1 MYESIIFKDR
11 KKLSPRYIPKE
22 ITHREKQID
31 LLIRTFID
39 IKYDPDAFPLT
50 VLQIIGPAGI
60 GKTSTVM
67 KFSVILENEMKNS
80 KINIKIV
87 YINLKLQGG
96 NKYAIYK
103 YLLSCIAPELTAQGL
118 SAEEMLRQ
126 MLDYLIMNNTY
137 SLIILDEIDYLI
149 KISKEIGIIY
159 DLTRLN
165 EFDPSKKCNVK
176 GVIFIARSTEFYEK
190 LDEAELSSMGRAY
203 IEFPNY
209 TIGQVSDIIIRRSKD
224 AFQDNV
230 IGTNII
236 DWIAKIVVSPIVNG
250 DIRYALDLLSYAGN
264 LAESEGTEKVLL
276 DHVKIINKQIYN
288 GITDDDIKELSKLQI
303 IILLGIIKGLK
314 IKNRDYVD
322 LKEVRMQ
329 SLEIAEK
336 NILRAL
342 AEEKKLL
349 TVYGLHKKTHLKR
362 EDIKRNL
369 ADLVKIEWV
378 VEQKI
383 SNSLYSINRENTYV
397 QKLVLFFYEIGYI
410 ENI

>member
-1 MYESIIFKDR
+1 MYDSIIFKDR
-11 KKLSPRYIPKE
+11 KKLSPRYLPKE
-22 ITHREKQID
+22 IPHREKQID
-31 LLIRTFID
+31 LLVRTFLD
-39 IKYDPDAFPLT
+39 IKDEPDKFPLT
-50 VLQIIGPAGI
+50 VIQIIGPAGI
-60 GKTSTVM
+60 GKTSTVI
-67 KFSVILENEMKNS
+67 KFSDILEKELKKN

-103 YLLSCIAPELTAQGL
+103 YLLSCVAPELPAQGL

-126 MLDYLIMNNTY
+126 MLDYLITNSIY
-137 SLIILDEIDYLI
+137 SIIILDEIDYLI

-209 TIGQVSDIIIRRSKD
+209 TIEQVSDILMRRSKD

-230 IGTNII
+230 IGTDII

-264 LAESEGTEKVLL
+264 LAESEGREKVML
-276 DHVKIINKQIYN
+276 DHVKKINKQIYN

-303 IILLGIIKGLK
+303 IVLLGIIKGLK
-314 IKNRDYVD
+314 IKNKDYVE

-336 NILRAL
+336 YESR
-342 AEEKKLL
+342 KLD
-349 TVYGLHKKTHLKR
+349 V
-362 EDIKRNL
+362 EDILDDL
-369 ADLVKIEWV
+369 AARKIIKIISLK
-378 VEQKI
+378 KI
-383 SNSLYSINRENTYV
+383 SLISSS
-397 QKLVLFFYEIGYI
+397 I
-410 ENI
+410 ENLEKTLISKIDSDLEFK

>member
-22 ITHREKQID
+22 ISHREKQID
-31 LLIRTFID
+31 LLVRTFLD
-39 IKYDPDAFPLT
+39 IKDDPDNFPLT
-50 VLQIIGPAGI
+50 ILQIIGPAGI
-60 GKTSTVM
+60 GKTSTVI
-67 KFSVILENEMKNS
+67 KFSDILENELRKN

-103 YLLSCIAPELTAQGL
+103 YLLSCIAPELPAQGL

-126 MLDYLIMNNTY
+126 MLDYLIINNVY
-137 SLIILDEIDYLI
+137 SIVILDEIDYLI

-209 TIGQVSDIIIRRSKD
+209 TIQQTSEILIRRSKD
-224 AFQDNV
+224 AFQENV
-230 IGTNII
+230 IGTDII
-236 DWIAKIVVSPIVNG
+236 DWIAKIVVSPVVNG

-264 LAESEGTEKVLL
+264 MAESEGTERVLL
-276 DHVKIINKQIYN
+276 DHVKKINSQIYN
-288 GITDDDIKELSKLQI
+288 GITDDDINEFSNAQI
-303 IILLGIIKGLK
+303 FVLLGIIKGLK
-314 IKNRDYVD
+314 IKNRDYID
-322 LKEVRMQ
+322 LKEIRMQ
-329 SLEIAEK
+329 SLEISQK
-336 NILRAL
+336 YDV
-342 AEEKKLL
+342 KKLD
-349 TVYGLHKKTHLKR
+349 V
-362 EDIKRNL
+362 EDILDDL
-369 ADLVKIEWV
+369 ATRKIIKIISLK
-378 VEQKI
+378 KI
-383 SNSLYSINRENTYV
+383 SLISSS
-397 QKLVLFFYEIGYI
+397 I
-410 ENI
+410 ENLEKTLIKKIDSNFDSK

>member
-11 KKLSPRYIPKE
+11 KKLSPRYLPKE
-22 ITHREKQID
+22 ISHREKQID
-31 LLIRTFID
+31 LLVRTFLD
-39 IKYDPDAFPLT
+39 IKDDPDKFPLT
-50 VLQIIGPAGI
+50 VIQIIGPAGI
-60 GKTSTVM
+60 GKTSTVI
-67 KFSVILENEMKNS
+67 KFSDILDNELRKS

-103 YLLSCIAPELTAQGL
+103 YLLSCIAPELPAQGL

-126 MLDYLIMNNTY
+126 MLDYLILNNVY
-137 SLIILDEIDYLI
+137 SIIILDEIDYLI

-230 IGTNII
+230 IGTDII

-276 DHVKIINKQIYN
+276 DHVKKINKQIYN

-329 SLEIAEK
+329 SSEIAEK
-336 NILRAL
+336 YKLR
-342 AEEKKLL
+342 KLD
-349 TVYGLHKKTHLKR
+349 V
-362 EDIKRNL
+362 EDILDDL
-369 ADLVKIEWV
+369 ATRQIIKIISLK
-378 VEQKI
+378 KI
-383 SNSLYSINRENTYV
+383 SLISSS
-397 QKLVLFFYEIGYI
+397 I
-410 ENI
+410 ENLEKSLMSKIDSTLDFK

>member
-11 KKLSPRYIPKE
+11 KKLSPRYLPKE
-22 ITHREKQID
+22 ISHREKQID
-31 LLIRTFID
+31 LLVRTFLD
-39 IKYDPDAFPLT
+39 IKDDPDKFPLM
-50 VLQIIGPAGI
+50 VIQIIGPAGI
-60 GKTSTVM
+60 GKTSTVI
-67 KFSVILENEMKNS
+67 KFSDILDNELRKS

-103 YLLSCIAPELTAQGL
+103 YLLSCIAPELPAQGL

-126 MLDYLIMNNTY
+126 MLDYLILNNVY
-137 SLIILDEIDYLI
+137 SIIILDEIDYLI

-209 TIGQVSDIIIRRSKD
+209 TINQVSDILIRRSKD

-230 IGTNII
+230 IGTDII

-276 DHVKIINKQIYN
+276 DHVKKINKQIYN

-314 IKNRDYVD
+314 IKNRDYID

-336 NILRAL
+336 YKVR
-342 AEEKKLL
+342 KLD
-349 TVYGLHKKTHLKR
+349 V
-362 EDIKRNL
+362 EDILDDL
-369 ADLVKIEWV
+369 ATRKIIKIISLK
-378 VEQKI
+378 KI
-383 SNSLYSINRENTYV
+383 SLISSS
-397 QKLVLFFYEIGYI
+397 I
-410 ENI
+410 ENLEKSLMSNIDSTLDFQ

>member
-1 MYESIIFKDR
+1 MYDSIIFKDR
-11 KKLSPRYIPKE
+11 KKLSPRYLPKE
-22 ITHREKQID
+22 IPHREKQID
-31 LLIRTFID
+31 LLVRTFLD
-39 IKYDPDAFPLT
+39 IKDEPDKFPLT
-50 VLQIIGPAGI
+50 VIQIIGPAGI
-60 GKTSTVM
+60 GKTSTVI
-67 KFSVILENEMKNS
+67 KFSDILEKELKKN

-103 YLLSCIAPELTAQGL
+103 YLLSCVAPELPAQGL

-126 MLDYLIMNNTY
+126 MLDYLITNNIY
-137 SLIILDEIDYLI
+137 SIIILDEIDYLI

-209 TIGQVSDIIIRRSKD
+209 TIDQVSDILIRRSKD

-230 IGTNII
+230 IGTDII

-264 LAESEGTEKVLL
+264 LAESEGREKVML
-276 DHVKIINKQIYN
+276 DHVKKINKQIYN

-303 IILLGIIKGLK
+303 IVLLGIIKGLK
-314 IKNRDYVD
+314 IKNKDYVE

-336 NILRAL
+336 YESR
-342 AEEKKLL
+342 KLD
-349 TVYGLHKKTHLKR
+349 V
-362 EDIKRNL
+362 EDILDDL
-369 ADLVKIEWV
+369 AARKIIKIISLK
-378 VEQKI
+378 KI
-383 SNSLYSINRENTYV
+383 SLISSS
-397 QKLVLFFYEIGYI
+397 I
-410 ENI
+410 ENLEKTLISKIDSALEFK

>member
-22 ITHREKQID
+22 ISHREKQID
-31 LLIRTFID
+31 LLVRTFLD
-39 IKYDPDAFPLT
+39 IKDDPDNFPLT
-50 VLQIIGPAGI
+50 ILQIIGPAGI
-60 GKTSTVM
+60 GKTSTVI
-67 KFSVILENEMKNS
+67 KFSDILENELRKN

-103 YLLSCIAPELTAQGL
+103 YLLSCIAPELPAQGL

-126 MLDYLIMNNTY
+126 MLDYLIINKMY
-137 SLIILDEIDYLI
+137 SIVILDEIDYLI

-209 TIGQVSDIIIRRSKD
+209 SIQQTSEILIRRSKD
-224 AFQDNV
+224 AFQENV
-230 IGTNII
+230 IGTDII
-236 DWIAKIVVSPIVNG
+236 DWIAKIVVSPVVNG

-264 LAESEGTEKVLL
+264 MAESEGTERVLL
-276 DHVKIINKQIYN
+276 DHVKKINSQIYN
-288 GITDDDIKELSKLQI
+288 GITDDDINEFSNAQI
-303 IILLGIIKGLK
+303 FVLLGIIKGLK
-314 IKNRDYVD
+314 IKNRDYID
-322 LKEVRMQ
+322 LKEIRMQ
-329 SLEIAEK
+329 SLEISQK
-336 NILRAL
+336 YNV
-342 AEEKKLL
+342 KKLD
-349 TVYGLHKKTHLKR
+349 V
-362 EDIKRNL
+362 EDILDDL
-369 ADLVKIEWV
+369 ATRKIIKIISLK
-378 VEQKI
+378 KI
-383 SNSLYSINRENTYV
+383 SLISSS
-397 QKLVLFFYEIGYI
+397 I
-410 ENI
+410 ENLEKTLIKKIDSNFDSR

>member
-11 KKLSPRYIPKE
+11 KKLSPRYLPKE
-22 ITHREKQID
+22 ISHREKQID
-31 LLIRTFID
+31 LLVRTFLD
-39 IKYDPDAFPLT
+39 IKDDPDKFPLT
-50 VLQIIGPAGI
+50 VIQIIGPAGI
-60 GKTSTVM
+60 GKTSTVI
-67 KFSVILENEMKNS
+67 KFSDILENELGKS

-103 YLLSCIAPELTAQGL
+103 YLLSCIAPELPAQGL

-126 MLDYLIMNNTY
+126 MLDYLILNNVY
-137 SLIILDEIDYLI
+137 SIIILDEIDYLI

-230 IGTNII
+230 IGTDII

-288 GITDDDIKELSKLQI
+288 GITDDDIKELSNLQI

-336 NILRAL
+336 YKSR
-342 AEEKKLL
+342 KLD
-349 TVYGLHKKTHLKR
+349 V
-362 EDIKRNL
+362 EDILDDL
-369 ADLVKIEWV
+369 ATRKIIKIISLK
-378 VEQKI
+378 KI
-383 SNSLYSINRENTYV
+383 SLISSS
-397 QKLVLFFYEIGYI
+397 I
-410 ENI
+410 ENLEKSLMSKIDSTLDFK

>member
-22 ITHREKQID
+22 IPHREKQID
-31 LLIRTFID
+31 LLIRTFLD
-39 IKYDPDAFPLT
+39 IKEDPDKFPLT
-50 VLQIIGPAGI
+50 ILQIIGPAGI
-60 GKTSTVM
+60 GKTSTVI
-67 KFSVILENEMKNS
+67 KFSNILENELRKS

-103 YLLSCIAPELTAQGL
+103 YLLSCIAPELPAQGL

-126 MLDYLIMNNTY
+126 MLDYLIINNVY
-137 SLIILDEIDYLI
+137 SIIILDEIDYLI
-149 KISKEIGIIY
+149 KIAKEIGIIY

-209 TIGQVSDIIIRRSKD
+209 TIEQISDILIRRSRD
-224 AFQDNV
+224 AFQENV
-230 IGTNII
+230 IGTDII
-236 DWIAKIVVSPIVNG
+236 DWIAKIVVSPVVNG

-264 LAESEGTEKVLL
+264 LAESEGTERVLI
-276 DHVKIINKQIYN
+276 DHVKKINKQIYN
-288 GITDDDIKELSKLQI
+288 GITDDDIKELSNIQI
-303 IILLGIIKGLK
+303 IVLLGIIKGLK

-322 LKEVRMQ
+322 LKEIRMQ
-329 SLEIAEK
+329 SLEISEK
-336 NILRAL
+336 YKIR
-342 AEEKKLL
+342 KLD
-349 TVYGLHKKTHLKR
+349 V
-362 EDIKRNL
+362 EDILDDFATR
-369 ADLVKIEWV
+369 KIIKIISLK
-378 VEQKI
+378 KI
-383 SNSLYSINRENTYV
+383 SLTSSSIDNLE
-397 QKLVLFFYEIGYI
+397 KILISKIDSHPDFK
-410 ENI
+410 

>member
-22 ITHREKQID
+22 ISHREKQID
-31 LLIRTFID
+31 LLVRTFLD
-39 IKYDPDAFPLT
+39 IKNDPDNFPLT
-50 VLQIIGPAGI
+50 ILQIIGPAGI
-60 GKTSTVM
+60 GKTSTVI
-67 KFSVILENEMKNS
+67 KFSDILENELKKN

-103 YLLSCIAPELTAQGL
+103 YLLSCIAPELPAQGL

-126 MLDYLIMNNTY
+126 MLDYLINNNMY
-137 SLIILDEIDYLI
+137 SIVILDEIDYLI

-209 TIGQVSDIIIRRSKD
+209 TIQQTSEILIRRSKD
-224 AFQDNV
+224 AFQENV
-230 IGTNII
+230 IGTDII
-236 DWIAKIVVSPIVNG
+236 DWIAKIVVSPVVNG

-264 LAESEGTEKVLL
+264 MAESEGTERVLL
-276 DHVKIINKQIYN
+276 DHVKKINSQIYN
-288 GITDDDIKELSKLQI
+288 GITDDDINEFSNAQI
-303 IILLGIIKGLK
+303 FVLLGIIKGLK
-314 IKNRDYVD
+314 IKNRDYID
-322 LKEVRMQ
+322 LKEIRMQ
-329 SLEIAEK
+329 SLEIFQK
-336 NILRAL
+336 YNV
-342 AEEKKLL
+342 KKLD
-349 TVYGLHKKTHLKR
+349 V
-362 EDIKRNL
+362 EDILDDL
-369 ADLVKIEWV
+369 ATRKIIKIISLK
-378 VEQKI
+378 KI
-383 SNSLYSINRENTYV
+383 SLISTS
-397 QKLVLFFYEIGYI
+397 I
-410 ENI
+410 ENLEKTLISKIDSNFDSK

>member
-1 MYESIIFKDR
+1 MYDSIIFKDR
-11 KKLSPRYIPKE
+11 KKLSPRYLPKE
-22 ITHREKQID
+22 ISHREKQID
-31 LLIRTFID
+31 LLVRTFLD
-39 IKYDPDAFPLT
+39 IKDEADKFPLT
-50 VLQIIGPAGI
+50 VIQIIGPAGI

-67 KFSVILENEMKNS
+67 KFSDILEKELKKN

-103 YLLSCIAPELTAQGL
+103 YLLSCVAPELPAQGL

-126 MLDYLIMNNTY
+126 MLDYLITNNIY
-137 SLIILDEIDYLI
+137 SIIILDEIDYLI

-209 TIGQVSDIIIRRSKD
+209 TIEQVSDILMRRSKD

-230 IGTNII
+230 IGTDII

-264 LAESEGTEKVLL
+264 LAESEGREKVML
-276 DHVKIINKQIYN
+276 DHVKKINKQIYN

-303 IILLGIIKGLK
+303 IVLLGIIKGLK
-314 IKNRDYVD
+314 IKNKDYVE

-336 NILRAL
+336 YESR
-342 AEEKKLL
+342 KLD
-349 TVYGLHKKTHLKR
+349 V
-362 EDIKRNL
+362 EDILDDL
-369 ADLVKIEWV
+369 AARKIIKIISLK
-378 VEQKI
+378 KI
-383 SNSLYSINRENTYV
+383 SLISSS
-397 QKLVLFFYEIGYI
+397 I
-410 ENI
+410 ENLEKTLISKINSDLEFK

>member
-11 KKLSPRYIPKE
+11 KKLSPRYLPKE
-22 ITHREKQID
+22 ISHREKQID
-31 LLIRTFID
+31 LLVRTFLD
-39 IKYDPDAFPLT
+39 IKDDPDKFPLT
-50 VLQIIGPAGI
+50 VIQIIGPAGI
-60 GKTSTVM
+60 GKTSTVI
-67 KFSVILENEMKNS
+67 KFSDILDNELRKS
-80 KINIKIV
+80 KINVKIV

-103 YLLSCIAPELTAQGL
+103 YLLSCIAPELPAQGL

-126 MLDYLIMNNTY
+126 MLDYLILNNVY
-137 SLIILDEIDYLI
+137 SIIILDEIDYLI

-209 TIGQVSDIIIRRSKD
+209 TIDQVSDILIRRSKD

-230 IGTNII
+230 IGTDII

-276 DHVKIINKQIYN
+276 DHVKKINKQIYN

-336 NILRAL
+336 YKLR
-342 AEEKKLL
+342 KLD
-349 TVYGLHKKTHLKR
+349 V
-362 EDIKRNL
+362 EDILDDL
-369 ADLVKIEWV
+369 ATRKIIKIISLK
-378 VEQKI
+378 KI
-383 SNSLYSINRENTYV
+383 SLISSS
-397 QKLVLFFYEIGYI
+397 I
-410 ENI
+410 ENLEKSLMSKIDSTLDFK

>member
-11 KKLSPRYIPKE
+11 KKLSPRYLPKE
-22 ITHREKQID
+22 ISHREKQID
-31 LLIRTFID
+31 LLVRTFLD
-39 IKYDPDAFPLT
+39 IKDDPDKFPLT
-50 VLQIIGPAGI
+50 VIQIIGPAGI
-60 GKTSTVM
+60 GKTSTVI
-67 KFSVILENEMKNS
+67 KFSDILENELGKS

-103 YLLSCIAPELTAQGL
+103 YLLSCIAPELPAQGL

-126 MLDYLIMNNTY
+126 MLDYLILNNVY
-137 SLIILDEIDYLI
+137 SIIILDEIDYLI

-230 IGTNII
+230 IGTDII

-288 GITDDDIKELSKLQI
+288 GITDEDIKELSKLQI

-336 NILRAL
+336 YKLR
-342 AEEKKLL
+342 KLD
-349 TVYGLHKKTHLKR
+349 V
-362 EDIKRNL
+362 EDILDDL
-369 ADLVKIEWV
+369 ATRKIIKIISLK
-378 VEQKI
+378 KI
-383 SNSLYSINRENTYV
+383 SLISSSIENLENSLMSKIDSTLDF
-397 QKLVLFFYEIGYI
+397 K
-410 ENI
+410 

>member
-11 KKLSPRYIPKE
+11 KKLSPRYLPKE
-22 ITHREKQID
+22 ISHREKQID
-31 LLIRTFID
+31 LLVRTFLD
-39 IKYDPDAFPLT
+39 IKDDPDKFPLT
-50 VLQIIGPAGI
+50 VIQIIGPAGI
-60 GKTSTVM
+60 GKTSTVI
-67 KFSVILENEMKNS
+67 KFSDILENELRKS

-103 YLLSCIAPELTAQGL
+103 YLLSCIAPELPAQGL

-126 MLDYLIMNNTY
+126 MLDYLILNNVY
-137 SLIILDEIDYLI
+137 SIIILDEIDYLI

-209 TIGQVSDIIIRRSKD
+209 TIDQVSDILIRRSKD

-230 IGTNII
+230 IGTDII

-276 DHVKIINKQIYN
+276 DHVKKINKQIYN

-314 IKNRDYVD
+314 IKNRDYID
-322 LKEVRMQ
+322 LKEIRMQ

-336 NILRAL
+336 YKLR
-342 AEEKKLL
+342 KLD
-349 TVYGLHKKTHLKR
+349 V
-362 EDIKRNL
+362 EDILDDL
-369 ADLVKIEWV
+369 ATRKIIKIISLK
-378 VEQKI
+378 KI
-383 SNSLYSINRENTYV
+383 SLISSS
-397 QKLVLFFYEIGYI
+397 I
-410 ENI
+410 ENLEKSLMSKIDSTLDFK

>member
-11 KKLSPRYIPKE
+11 KKLSPRYLPKE
-22 ITHREKQID
+22 ISHREKQID
-31 LLIRTFID
+31 LLVRTFLD
-39 IKYDPDAFPLT
+39 IKDDPDKFPLT
-50 VLQIIGPAGI
+50 VIQIIGPAGI
-60 GKTSTVM
+60 GKTSTVI
-67 KFSVILENEMKNS
+67 KFSGILENELGKS

-103 YLLSCIAPELTAQGL
+103 YLLSCIAPELPAQGL

-126 MLDYLIMNNTY
+126 MLDYLILNNVY
-137 SLIILDEIDYLI
+137 SIIILDEIDYLI

-230 IGTNII
+230 IGTDII

-264 LAESEGTEKVLL
+264 LAESEGTKKVLL

-336 NILRAL
+336 YKLR
-342 AEEKKLL
+342 KLD
-349 TVYGLHKKTHLKR
+349 V
-362 EDIKRNL
+362 EDILDDL
-369 ADLVKIEWV
+369 ATRKIIKIISLK
-378 VEQKI
+378 KI
-383 SNSLYSINRENTYV
+383 SLISSSIENLENSLMSKIDSTLDF
-397 QKLVLFFYEIGYI
+397 K
-410 ENI
+410 

>member
-22 ITHREKQID
+22 IPHREKQID
-31 LLIRTFID
+31 LLIRTFLD
-39 IKYDPDAFPLT
+39 IKEDPDKFPLT
-50 VLQIIGPAGI
+50 ILQIIGPAGI
-60 GKTSTVM
+60 GKTSTVI
-67 KFSVILENEMKNS
+67 KFSNILENELRKS

-103 YLLSCIAPELTAQGL
+103 YLLSCIAPELPAQGL

-126 MLDYLIMNNTY
+126 MLDYLIINNVY
-137 SLIILDEIDYLI
+137 SIIILDEIDYLI
-149 KISKEIGIIY
+149 KIAKEIGIIY

-209 TIGQVSDIIIRRSKD
+209 TIEQISDILIRRSRD
-224 AFQDNV
+224 AFQENV
-230 IGTNII
+230 IGTDIM
-236 DWIAKIVVSPIVNG
+236 DWIAKIVVSPVVNG

-264 LAESEGTEKVLL
+264 LAESEGTERVLI
-276 DHVKIINKQIYN
+276 DHVKKINKQIYN
-288 GITDDDIKELSKLQI
+288 GITDDDIKELSNIQI
-303 IILLGIIKGLK
+303 IVLLGIIKGLK

-322 LKEVRMQ
+322 LKEIRMQ
-329 SLEIAEK
+329 SLEISEK
-336 NILRAL
+336 YKIR
-342 AEEKKLL
+342 KLD
-349 TVYGLHKKTHLKR
+349 V
-362 EDIKRNL
+362 EDILDDFATR
-369 ADLVKIEWV
+369 KIIKIISLK
-378 VEQKI
+378 KI
-383 SNSLYSINRENTYV
+383 SLTSSSIDNLE
-397 QKLVLFFYEIGYI
+397 KILISKIDSHPDFK
-410 ENI
+410 

>member
-1 MYESIIFKDR
+1 MYDSIIFKDR
-11 KKLSPRYIPKE
+11 KKLSPRYLPKE
-22 ITHREKQID
+22 ISHREKQID
-31 LLIRTFID
+31 LLVRTFLD
-39 IKYDPDAFPLT
+39 IKDDSDKFPLT
-50 VLQIIGPAGI
+50 VIQIIGPAGI

-67 KFSVILENEMKNS
+67 KFSDILENELKKS

-103 YLLSCIAPELTAQGL
+103 YLLSCIAPELPAQGL

-126 MLDYLIMNNTY
+126 MLDYLIINNIY
-137 SLIILDEIDYLI
+137 SIIILDEIDYLI

-209 TIGQVSDIIIRRSKD
+209 TIDQVIDILIRRSKD

-230 IGTNII
+230 IGTDIL
-236 DWIAKIVVSPIVNG
+236 DWIAKTVVSPIVNG

-264 LAESEGTEKVLL
+264 LAESEGTEKILL
-276 DHVKIINKQIYN
+276 DHVKKINKQIYN

-303 IILLGIIKGLK
+303 IVLLGIIKGLK
-314 IKNRDYVD
+314 IKNKDYVE

-336 NILRAL
+336 YKL
-342 AEEKKLL
+342 KKLD
-349 TVYGLHKKTHLKR
+349 V
-362 EDIKRNL
+362 EDILDNL
-369 ADLVKIEWV
+369 ATRKIIKIISLK
-378 VEQKI
+378 KI
-383 SNSLYSINRENTYV
+383 SLISSSIDNLEKTLMSRIDSDLDS
-397 QKLVLFFYEIGYI
+397 K
-410 ENI
+410 

>member
-11 KKLSPRYIPKE
+11 KKLSPRYLPKE
-22 ITHREKQID
+22 ISHREKQID
-31 LLIRTFID
+31 LLVRTFLD
-39 IKYDPDAFPLT
+39 IKDDPDKFPLT
-50 VLQIIGPAGI
+50 VIQIIGPAGI
-60 GKTSTVM
+60 GKTSTVI
-67 KFSVILENEMKNS
+67 KFSDILENELGKS

-103 YLLSCIAPELTAQGL
+103 YLLSSIAPELPAQGL

-126 MLDYLIMNNTY
+126 MLDYLILNNVY
-137 SLIILDEIDYLI
+137 SIIILDEIDYLI

-230 IGTNII
+230 IGTDII

-288 GITDDDIKELSKLQI
+288 GITDDDIKELSNLQI

-336 NILRAL
+336 YKLR
-342 AEEKKLL
+342 KLD
-349 TVYGLHKKTHLKR
+349 V
-362 EDIKRNL
+362 EDILDDL
-369 ADLVKIEWV
+369 ATRKIIKIISLK
-378 VEQKI
+378 KI
-383 SNSLYSINRENTYV
+383 SLISSS
-397 QKLVLFFYEIGYI
+397 I
-410 ENI
+410 ENLEKSLMSKIDSTLDFK

>member
-11 KKLSPRYIPKE
+11 KKLSPRYLPKE
-22 ITHREKQID
+22 ISHREKQID
-31 LLIRTFID
+31 LLVRTFLD
-39 IKYDPDAFPLT
+39 IKDDPDKFPLT
-50 VLQIIGPAGI
+50 VIQIIGPAGI
-60 GKTSTVM
+60 GKTSTVI
-67 KFSVILENEMKNS
+67 KFSDILENELGKS

-103 YLLSCIAPELTAQGL
+103 YLLSCIAPELPAQGL

-126 MLDYLIMNNTY
+126 MLDYLILNNVY
-137 SLIILDEIDYLI
+137 SIIILDEIDYLI

-209 TIGQVSDIIIRRSKD
+209 TIDQVSDILIRRSKD

-230 IGTNII
+230 IGTDII

-276 DHVKIINKQIYN
+276 DHVKKINKQIYN

-336 NILRAL
+336 YKLR
-342 AEEKKLL
+342 KLD
-349 TVYGLHKKTHLKR
+349 V
-362 EDIKRNL
+362 EDILDDL
-369 ADLVKIEWV
+369 ATRKIIKIISLK
-378 VEQKI
+378 KI
-383 SNSLYSINRENTYV
+383 SLISSSIENLENSLMSKIDSTLDF
-397 QKLVLFFYEIGYI
+397 K
-410 ENI
+410 

>member
-11 KKLSPRYIPKE
+11 KKLSPRYLPKE
-22 ITHREKQID
+22 ISHREKQID
-31 LLIRTFID
+31 LLVRTFLD
-39 IKYDPDAFPLT
+39 IKDDPDKFPLT
-50 VLQIIGPAGI
+50 VIQIIGPAGI
-60 GKTSTVM
+60 GKTSTVI
-67 KFSVILENEMKNS
+67 KFADILENELRKS
-80 KINIKIV
+80 KINVKIV

-103 YLLSCIAPELTAQGL
+103 YLLSCIAPELPAQGL

-126 MLDYLIMNNTY
+126 MLDYLILNNVY
-137 SLIILDEIDYLI
+137 SIIILDEIDYLI

-209 TIGQVSDIIIRRSKD
+209 TIDQVSDILIRRSKD

-230 IGTNII
+230 IGTDII

-276 DHVKIINKQIYN
+276 DHVKKINKQIYN

-314 IKNRDYVD
+314 IKNRDYID
-322 LKEVRMQ
+322 LKEIRMQ

-336 NILRAL
+336 YKLR
-342 AEEKKLL
+342 KLD
-349 TVYGLHKKTHLKR
+349 V
-362 EDIKRNL
+362 EDILDDL
-369 ADLVKIEWV
+369 ATRKIIKIISLK
-378 VEQKI
+378 KI
-383 SNSLYSINRENTYV
+383 SLISSS
-397 QKLVLFFYEIGYI
+397 I
-410 ENI
+410 ENLEKSLMSKIDSTLDFK

>member
-22 ITHREKQID
+22 ISHREKQID
-31 LLIRTFID
+31 LLVRTFLD
-39 IKYDPDAFPLT
+39 IKDDPDNFPLT
-50 VLQIIGPAGI
+50 ILQIIGPAGI
-60 GKTSTVM
+60 GKTSTVI
-67 KFSVILENEMKNS
+67 KFSDILENELRKN

-103 YLLSCIAPELTAQGL
+103 YLLSCIAPELPAQGL

-126 MLDYLIMNNTY
+126 MLDYLIINNMY
-137 SLIILDEIDYLI
+137 SIVILDEIDYLI

-209 TIGQVSDIIIRRSKD
+209 SIQQTSEILIRRSKD
-224 AFQDNV
+224 SFQENV
-230 IGTNII
+230 IGTDII
-236 DWIAKIVVSPIVNG
+236 DWIAKIVVSPVVNG

-264 LAESEGTEKVLL
+264 LAESEGTERVLL
-276 DHVKIINKQIYN
+276 DHVKKINSQIYN
-288 GITDDDIKELSKLQI
+288 GITDEDINEFSNAQI
-303 IILLGIIKGLK
+303 FVLMGIIKGLK
-314 IKNRDYVD
+314 IKNRDYID
-322 LKEVRMQ
+322 LKEIRMQ
-329 SLEIAEK
+329 SLEISQK
-336 NILRAL
+336 YNV
-342 AEEKKLL
+342 KKLD
-349 TVYGLHKKTHLKR
+349 V
-362 EDIKRNL
+362 EDILDDL
-369 ADLVKIEWV
+369 ATRKIIKIISLK
-378 VEQKI
+378 KI
-383 SNSLYSINRENTYV
+383 SLISSS
-397 QKLVLFFYEIGYI
+397 I
-410 ENI
+410 ENLEKTLIKRIDSNFDSK

>member
-11 KKLSPRYIPKE
+11 KKLSPRYLPKE
-22 ITHREKQID
+22 ISHREKQID
-31 LLIRTFID
+31 LLVRTFLD
-39 IKYDPDAFPLT
+39 IKDDPDKFPLT
-50 VLQIIGPAGI
+50 VIQIIGPAGI
-60 GKTSTVM
+60 GKTSTVI
-67 KFSVILENEMKNS
+67 KFSDILDNELRKS

-103 YLLSCIAPELTAQGL
+103 YLLSCIAPELPAQGL

-126 MLDYLIMNNTY
+126 MLDYLILNNVY
-137 SLIILDEIDYLI
+137 SIIILDEIDYLI

-209 TIGQVSDIIIRRSKD
+209 TIDQVSDILIRRSKD

-230 IGTNII
+230 IGTDII

-264 LAESEGTEKVLL
+264 LAESEGTERILL
-276 DHVKIINKQIYN
+276 EQIRKINRQTYN
-288 GITDDDIKELSKLQI
+288 GITDEDIKELSKLQI

-322 LKEVRMQ
+322 LKEIRMQ

-336 NILRAL
+336 YKLR
-342 AEEKKLL
+342 KLD
-349 TVYGLHKKTHLKR
+349 V
-362 EDIKRNL
+362 EDILDDL
-369 ADLVKIEWV
+369 ATRKIIKIISLK
-378 VEQKI
+378 KI
-383 SNSLYSINRENTYV
+383 SLISSS
-397 QKLVLFFYEIGYI
+397 I
-410 ENI
+410 ENLEKSLMSKIDSTLDFK

>member
-22 ITHREKQID
+22 IPHREKQID
-31 LLIRTFID
+31 LLIRTFLD
-39 IKYDPDAFPLT
+39 IKADPDKFPLT
-50 VLQIIGPAGI
+50 ILQIIGPAGI
-60 GKTSTVM
+60 GKTSTVI
-67 KFSVILENEMKNS
+67 KFSNILENELRKS

-103 YLLSCIAPELTAQGL
+103 YLLSCIAPELPAQGL

-126 MLDYLIMNNTY
+126 MLDYLIINNVY
-137 SLIILDEIDYLI
+137 SIVILDEIDYLI
-149 KISKEIGIIY
+149 KIAKEIGIIY

-209 TIGQVSDIIIRRSKD
+209 TIEQISDILIRRSRD
-224 AFQDNV
+224 TFQDNV
-230 IGTNII
+230 IGTDII
-236 DWIAKIVVSPIVNG
+236 DWIAKIVVSPVVNG

-264 LAESEGTEKVLL
+264 LAESEGTERVLI
-276 DHVKIINKQIYN
+276 DHVKKINKQIYN
-288 GITDDDIKELSKLQI
+288 GITDDDIKELSNIQI
-303 IILLGIIKGLK
+303 IVLLGIIKGLK

-322 LKEVRMQ
+322 LKEIRMQ
-329 SLEIAEK
+329 SLEISEK
-336 NILRAL
+336 YKIR
-342 AEEKKLL
+342 KLD
-349 TVYGLHKKTHLKR
+349 V
-362 EDIKRNL
+362 EDILDDFATR
-369 ADLVKIEWV
+369 KIIKIISLK
-378 VEQKI
+378 KI
-383 SNSLYSINRENTYV
+383 SLTSSSIDNLE
-397 QKLVLFFYEIGYI
+397 KILISKIDSHPDFK
-410 ENI
+410 

>member
-22 ITHREKQID
+22 ISHREKQID
-31 LLIRTFID
+31 LLVRTFLD
-39 IKYDPDAFPLT
+39 IKDDPDNFPLT
-50 VLQIIGPAGI
+50 ILQMIGPAGI
-60 GKTSTVM
+60 GKTSTVI
-67 KFSVILENEMKNS
+67 KFSDILENELRKN

-103 YLLSCIAPELTAQGL
+103 YLLSCIAPELPAQGL

-126 MLDYLIMNNTY
+126 MLDYLIINNMY
-137 SLIILDEIDYLI
+137 SIVILDEIDYLI

-209 TIGQVSDIIIRRSKD
+209 TIQQTSEILIRRSKD
-224 AFQDNV
+224 AFQENV
-230 IGTNII
+230 IGTDII
-236 DWIAKIVVSPIVNG
+236 DWIAKIVVSPVVNG

-264 LAESEGTEKVLL
+264 MAESEGTERVLL
-276 DHVKIINKQIYN
+276 DHVKKINSQIYN
-288 GITDDDIKELSKLQI
+288 GITDDDINEFSNAQI
-303 IILLGIIKGLK
+303 FVLLGIIKGLK
-314 IKNRDYVD
+314 IKNRDYID
-322 LKEVRMQ
+322 LKEIRMQ
-329 SLEIAEK
+329 SLEISQK
-336 NILRAL
+336 YNV
-342 AEEKKLL
+342 KKLD
-349 TVYGLHKKTHLKR
+349 V
-362 EDIKRNL
+362 EDILDDL
-369 ADLVKIEWV
+369 ATRKIIKIISLK
-378 VEQKI
+378 KI
-383 SNSLYSINRENTYV
+383 SLISSS
-397 QKLVLFFYEIGYI
+397 I
-410 ENI
+410 ENLEKTLIKKIDSNFDSK

>member
-22 ITHREKQID
+22 ISHREKQID
-31 LLIRTFID
+31 LLVRTFLD
-39 IKYDPDAFPLT
+39 IKNDPDNFPLT
-50 VLQIIGPAGI
+50 ILQIIGPAGI
-60 GKTSTVM
+60 GKTSTVI
-67 KFSVILENEMKNS
+67 KFSDILENELRKN

-103 YLLSCIAPELTAQGL
+103 YLLSCIAPELPAQGL

-126 MLDYLIMNNTY
+126 MLDYLIMNNIY
-137 SLIILDEIDYLI
+137 SIVILDEIDYLI

-209 TIGQVSDIIIRRSKD
+209 TIQQTSEILIRRSKD
-224 AFQDNV
+224 AFQENV
-230 IGTNII
+230 IGTDII
-236 DWIAKIVVSPIVNG
+236 DWIAKIVVSPVVNG

-264 LAESEGTEKVLL
+264 MAESEGTERVLL
-276 DHVKIINKQIYN
+276 DHVKKINSQIYN
-288 GITDDDIKELSKLQI
+288 GITDDDINEFSNAQI
-303 IILLGIIKGLK
+303 FVLLGIIKGLK
-314 IKNRDYVD
+314 IKNRDYID
-322 LKEVRMQ
+322 LKEIRMQ
-329 SLEIAEK
+329 SLEIFQK
-336 NILRAL
+336 YNV
-342 AEEKKLL
+342 KKLD
-349 TVYGLHKKTHLKR
+349 V
-362 EDIKRNL
+362 EDILDDL
-369 ADLVKIEWV
+369 ATRKIIKIISLK
-378 VEQKI
+378 KI
-383 SNSLYSINRENTYV
+383 SLISSS
-397 QKLVLFFYEIGYI
+397 I
-410 ENI
+410 ENLEKTLIKKIDSNFDSK

>member
-22 ITHREKQID
+22 IIHREKQID
-31 LLIRTFID
+31 LLVRTFID

-103 YLLSCIAPELTAQGL
+103 YLLSCIAPELPAQGL

-126 MLDYLIMNNTY
+126 MLDYLIMNNIY

-190 LDEAELSSMGRAY
+190 LDKAELSSMGRAF
-203 IEFPNY
+203 IEFPTY
-209 TIGQVSDIIIRRSKD
+209 TIEQVSDILIRRSKE
-224 AFQDNV
+224 AFKDNV
-230 IGTNII
+230 LGTDII
-236 DWIAKIVVSPIVNG
+236 DWIAKIVISPIVNG

-264 LAESEGTEKVLL
+264 LAESEGTGQILL
-276 DHVKIINKQIYN
+276 EQIRKINRQIYN
-288 GITDDDIKELSKLQI
+288 GITDEDIKELSNSEK
-303 IILLGIIKGLK
+303 IILLGMIRGLK
-314 IKNRDYVD
+314 IKNKDYID
-322 LKEVRMQ
+322 LKEIRIQ
-329 SLEIAEK
+329 SLELAEK
-336 NILRAL
+336 YKVRKIDVENILDDL
-342 AEEKKLL
+342 AERKVIKIIA
-349 TVYGLHKKTHLKR
+349 LK
-362 EDIKRNL
+362 
-369 ADLVKIEWV
+369 
-378 VEQKI
+378 KI
-383 SNSLYSINRENTYV
+383 SLISSS
-397 QKLVLFFYEIGYI
+397 I
-410 ENI
+410 ENLEKVLISNIDSNFDSK

>member
-11 KKLSPRYIPKE
+11 KKLSPRYLPQE
-22 ITHREKQID
+22 ISHREKQID
-31 LLIRTFID
+31 LLVRTFLD
-39 IKYDPDAFPLT
+39 IKDDPDKFPLT
-50 VLQIIGPAGI
+50 VIQIIGPAGI
-60 GKTSTVM
+60 GKTSTVI
-67 KFSVILENEMKNS
+67 KFSDILDNELRKS

-103 YLLSCIAPELTAQGL
+103 YLLSCIAPELPAQGL

-126 MLDYLIMNNTY
+126 MLDYLILNNVY
-137 SLIILDEIDYLI
+137 SIIILDEIDYLI

-209 TIGQVSDIIIRRSKD
+209 TIDQVSDILIRRSKD

-230 IGTNII
+230 IGTDII
-236 DWIAKIVVSPIVNG
+236 DWIAKIVVSLIVNG

-276 DHVKIINKQIYN
+276 DHVKKINKQIYN

-322 LKEVRMQ
+322 LKEIRMQ

-336 NILRAL
+336 YKLR
-342 AEEKKLL
+342 KLD
-349 TVYGLHKKTHLKR
+349 V
-362 EDIKRNL
+362 EDILDDL
-369 ADLVKIEWV
+369 ATRKIIKIISLK
-378 VEQKI
+378 KI
-383 SNSLYSINRENTYV
+383 SLISSS
-397 QKLVLFFYEIGYI
+397 I
-410 ENI
+410 ENLEKSLMSKIDSTLDFQ

>member
-1 MYESIIFKDR
+1 MYDSIIFKDR
-11 KKLSPRYIPKE
+11 KKLSPRYLPKE
-22 ITHREKQID
+22 ISHREKQID
-31 LLIRTFID
+31 LLVRTFLD
-39 IKYDPDAFPLT
+39 IKDDSDKFPLT
-50 VLQIIGPAGI
+50 VIQIIGPAGI

-67 KFSVILENEMKNS
+67 KFSDILENELKKS

-103 YLLSCIAPELTAQGL
+103 YLLSCIAPELPAQGL

-126 MLDYLIMNNTY
+126 MLDYLIINNIY
-137 SLIILDEIDYLI
+137 SIIILDEIDYLI

-209 TIGQVSDIIIRRSKD
+209 TIDQVSDILMRRSKD

-230 IGTNII
+230 IGTDIL
-236 DWIAKIVVSPIVNG
+236 DWIAKTVVSPIVNG

-276 DHVKIINKQIYN
+276 DHVKKINKQIYN
-288 GITDDDIKELSKLQI
+288 GITDDDINELSKLQI
-303 IILLGIIKGLK
+303 IVLLGIIKGLK
-314 IKNRDYVD
+314 IKNKDYVE

-336 NILRAL
+336 YKL
-342 AEEKKLL
+342 KKLD
-349 TVYGLHKKTHLKR
+349 V
-362 EDIKRNL
+362 EDILDDL
-369 ADLVKIEWV
+369 ATRKIIKIISLK
-378 VEQKI
+378 KI
-383 SNSLYSINRENTYV
+383 SLISSSIDNLEKTLMSRIDSDLDS
-397 QKLVLFFYEIGYI
+397 K
-410 ENI
+410 

>member
-11 KKLSPRYIPKE
+11 KKLSPRYLPKE
-22 ITHREKQID
+22 ISHREKQID
-31 LLIRTFID
+31 LLVRTFLD
-39 IKYDPDAFPLT
+39 IKDDPDKFPLT
-50 VLQIIGPAGI
+50 VIQIIGPAGI
-60 GKTSTVM
+60 GKTSTVI
-67 KFSVILENEMKNS
+67 KFSDILDNELRKS

-103 YLLSCIAPELTAQGL
+103 YLLSCIAPELPAQGL

-126 MLDYLIMNNTY
+126 MLDYLILNNVY
-137 SLIILDEIDYLI
+137 SIIILDEIDYLI

-209 TIGQVSDIIIRRSKD
+209 TIDQVSDILIRRSKD
-224 AFQDNV
+224 AFQENV
-230 IGTNII
+230 IGTDII

-276 DHVKIINKQIYN
+276 DHVKKINKQIYN

-322 LKEVRMQ
+322 LKEIRMQ

-336 NILRAL
+336 YKLR
-342 AEEKKLL
+342 KLD
-349 TVYGLHKKTHLKR
+349 V
-362 EDIKRNL
+362 EDILDDL
-369 ADLVKIEWV
+369 ATRKIIKIISLK
-378 VEQKI
+378 KI
-383 SNSLYSINRENTYV
+383 SLISSS
-397 QKLVLFFYEIGYI
+397 I
-410 ENI
+410 ENLEKSLMSKIDSTLDFK